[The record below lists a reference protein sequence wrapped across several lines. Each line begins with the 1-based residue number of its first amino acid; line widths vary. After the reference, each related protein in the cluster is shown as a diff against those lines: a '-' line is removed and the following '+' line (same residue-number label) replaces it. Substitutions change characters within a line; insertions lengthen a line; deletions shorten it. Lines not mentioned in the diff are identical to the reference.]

1 VIHGSGR
8 RTSPASGV
16 PEARAGPRPR
26 HLAHKLRGGSVM
38 LTRGL
43 WWPGLRRK
51 EEDDDDRRR
60 RGSGARG
67 PTATG
72 GLRGS
77 NYSGSTQEAPVQVIK
92 KLREPGTQ
100 RRGRIAAAEQ
110 ITGGGVVAQFR
121 RCRGLGLQCRL
132 EKLLGIE
139 AGHLRGSWWSE
150 AR

>member
-1 VIHGSGR
+1 
-8 RTSPASGV
+8 
-16 PEARAGPRPR
+16 
-26 HLAHKLRGGSVM
+26 M

-77 NYSGSTQEAPVQVIK
+77 NYSGSTQEAPAQVIK

-139 AGHLRGSWWSE
+139 AGRLRGSWWSE
-150 AR
+150 ARQSARSTVRPRRLARRSEGTAALGFWVAAG